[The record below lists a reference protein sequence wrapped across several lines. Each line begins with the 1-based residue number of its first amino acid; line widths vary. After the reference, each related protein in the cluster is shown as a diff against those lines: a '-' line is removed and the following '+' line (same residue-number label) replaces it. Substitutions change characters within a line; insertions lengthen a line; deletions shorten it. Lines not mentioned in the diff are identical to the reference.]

1 MARPWTSIP
10 PGPHDIRLVV
20 CDMDGSLLT
29 DDGNVPESFW
39 PLLEVMQS
47 RGIAFVP
54 ASGRQ
59 YATLSEV
66 FSRVPGDLTY
76 VAENGNLVV
85 QGGKV
90 LSSTAMDAATVQRV
104 IETVRHSEKNLG
116 LVVCGLASAYIDNSE
131 PAFLAEAQ
139 KYYARLETV
148 ADLMDVSDDVLK
160 LAICDFTDAEDTA
173 GTTFRELAE
182 THQVVV
188 SGKRWVDIMNDGVDK
203 GRGVRKLQEASGV
216 TPARTVVFGDYLN
229 DLQMLDAADWS
240 FAMANAHPT
249 VRDNARYLAPSN
261 QEHGVV
267 TALEHLLGI

>member
-29 DDGNVPESFW
+29 DDGHVPESFW

-59 YATLSEV
+59 YATLREV

-85 QGGKV
+85 QGGEV

-104 IETVRHSEKNLG
+104 IETVRHSEKDLG
-116 LVVCGLASAYIDNSE
+116 LVVCGLASAYIEHSE

-160 LAICDFTDAEDTA
+160 LAVCDFADAEGTA
-173 GTTFRELAE
+173 GTTFRDLAE

-216 TPARTVVFGDYLN
+216 TPAQTVVFGDYLN

-267 TALEHLLGI
+267 TALEHLLGL

>member
-66 FSRVPGDLTY
+66 FSRVLGDLTY

-131 PAFLAEAQ
+131 PAFLAEAR

-203 GRGVRKLQEASGV
+203 GRGVRALQEASGV
-216 TPARTVVFGDYLN
+216 TPAQTVVFGDYLN

-267 TALEHLLGI
+267 TALEHLLGL